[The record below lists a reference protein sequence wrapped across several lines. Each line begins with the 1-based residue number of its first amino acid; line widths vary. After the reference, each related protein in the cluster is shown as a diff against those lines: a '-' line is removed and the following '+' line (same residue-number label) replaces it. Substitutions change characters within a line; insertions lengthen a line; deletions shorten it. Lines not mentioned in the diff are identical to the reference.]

1 MASIFRQF
9 KNFMKEYSVSGV
21 AVGIVM
27 GIAVRDYA
35 EALVGDFIM
44 PIVNVFIPDTEWA
57 DWVVH
62 LGQAKIK
69 AGHLLAAS
77 LNFVIIC
84 FIIFFFARVVTRA
97 SKN

>member
-35 EALVGDFIM
+35 EAIVDDFIM
-44 PIVNVFIPDTEWA
+44 PVANVFFPDVDWA
-57 DWVVH
+57 DWI
-62 LGQAKIK
+62 LPIGEIKIK
-69 AGHLLAAS
+69 AGHLLAS
-77 LNFVIIC
+77 SINFLIIC
-84 FIIFFFARVVTRA
+84 FVVFIFARAAVRA
-97 SKN
+97 AKK

>member
-1 MASIFRQF
+1 MPSIFRQF

-44 PIVNVFIPDTEWA
+44 PVINAFFPDIDWA
-57 DWVVH
+57 DWILQ
-62 LGQAKIK
+62 LGEAKIK

-77 LNFVIIC
+77 INFLIIC
-84 FIIFFFARVVTRA
+84 FIIFLSAKAATRA
-97 SKN
+97 ARN

>member
-1 MASIFRQF
+1 MPSIFRQF

-35 EALVGDFIM
+35 EALVSDFIM
-44 PIVNVFIPDTEWA
+44 PVINAFVPDIDWA
-57 DWVVH
+57 DWVLP
-62 LGQAKIK
+62 LGEAKIK

-77 LNFVIIC
+77 LNFLIIC
-84 FIIFFFARVVTRA
+84 FVIFLFARLVVRA
-97 SKN
+97 ARK

>member
-35 EALVGDFIM
+35 EALVDDFIM
-44 PIVNVFIPDTEWA
+44 PVVNVFIPDTEWA
-57 DWVVH
+57 DWVLT

-77 LNFVIIC
+77 LNFLIIC

-97 SKN
+97 SKK